1 MEEKKEREKKTAE
14 MRFERIVIK
23 GLASFQ
29 GQTRIP
35 EDPLDRELSGLDEIR
50 LFVIRSYMF
59 SFFFFFLSFNTL
71 YIGLRNR
78 GIAAAPA
85 IDDRAGASLD
95 PDSRRSISFVV
106 RATIRRS

>member
-1 MEEKKEREKKTAE
+1 MEEKKEREKKIAE

-50 LFVIRSYMF
+50 LFVIRSYV
-59 SFFFFFLSFNTL
+59 FFFFLSFFLNTL
-71 YIGLRNR
+71 YIGLRDR

>member
-1 MEEKKEREKKTAE
+1 MSAFERQIYKEERRVEENGREEGKRKKIAE

-35 EDPLDRELSGLDEIR
+35 ENPLDRELSGLDEIR

-59 SFFFFFLSFNTL
+59 SFFLSF
-71 YIGLRNR
+71 
-78 GIAAAPA
+78 
-85 IDDRAGASLD
+85 
-95 PDSRRSISFVV
+95 F
-106 RATIRRS
+106 